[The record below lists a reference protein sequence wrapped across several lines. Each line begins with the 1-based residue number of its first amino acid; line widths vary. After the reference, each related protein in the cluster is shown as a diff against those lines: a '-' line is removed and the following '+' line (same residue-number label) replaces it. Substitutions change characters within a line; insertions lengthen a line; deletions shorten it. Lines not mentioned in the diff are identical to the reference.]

1 MIARWQQRGEHAMN
15 PSRKVS
21 RRSFVGSVLGGVV
34 IGGGATA
41 LVIGRA
47 EAQVYSGVT
56 DSDTGQVHDRPG
68 YGVGTRNQYTD
79 RDTGPNADPQFHG
92 RGPNGGEEGSV
103 SGNGRY
109 DEPVRGCSDTDGG
122 PGSDPAG
129 RGRRC
134 GGNPAWPRSQTP
146 THTRHCTDSDRGGN
160 ADPVQE
166 GRHC

>member
-1 MIARWQQRGEHAMN
+1 MKS
-15 PSRKVS
+15 SRKVN
-21 RRSFVGSVLGGVV
+21 RRSFVTSVLGGVV

-41 LVIGRA
+41 LVTGQA
-47 EAQVYSGVT
+47 GAQHTRYSGVT
-56 DSDTGQVHDRPG
+56 DSDVGEHADRPG
-68 YGVGTRNQYTD
+68 YGVGTRNNYTD
-79 RDTGPNADPQFHG
+79 QDRGPNADAQFHG
-92 RGPNGGEEGSV
+92 RGPNGRAEGSA

-122 PGSDPAG
+122 PGADPAG

-146 THTRHCTDSDRGGN
+146 THTRHCTDSDRSPN